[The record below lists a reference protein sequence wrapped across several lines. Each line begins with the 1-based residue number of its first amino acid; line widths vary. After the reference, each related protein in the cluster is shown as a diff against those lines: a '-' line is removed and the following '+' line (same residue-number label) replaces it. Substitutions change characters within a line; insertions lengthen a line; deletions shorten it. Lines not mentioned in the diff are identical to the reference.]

1 MNEGWLAIGVI
12 LATIGSGIALVW
24 YRDLIF
30 TTGAAAP
37 RRPRRSTPRR
47 PARPAARPRQIET
60 PVKQAEVV
68 SNVVSMI
75 AAPENDIEMIAFRA
89 LAKLVRAGDVT
100 ETIALEH
107 AFDVK
112 AGSSKAY
119 KAVQAK
125 LKIAL
130 VELDIA
136 DPSCR

>member
-12 LATIGSGIALVW
+12 LATIGSGVALVW

-37 RRPRRSTPRR
+37 RRPRRSTT
-47 PARPAARPRQIET
+47 RPRAAET

-68 SNVVSMI
+68 SNAVSVI

-89 LAKLVRAGDVT
+89 LAKLIRAGAVN
-100 ETIALEH
+100 ETVAIETV
-107 AFDVK
+107 FDVK

-119 KAVQAK
+119 KMCHAN
-125 LKIAL
+125 LKRAL
-130 VELDIA
+130 AELD
-136 DPSCR
+136 SLN

>member
-37 RRPRRSTPRR
+37 RRPRRPTPRR
-47 PARPAARPRQIET
+47 PATRPRQIET

-68 SNVVSMI
+68 SDAVSVI
-75 AAPENDIEMIAFRA
+75 TAPESEIEMIAFRA

-100 ETIALEH
+100 ETTALEH

-125 LKIAL
+125 LKTAL
-130 VELDIA
+130 AELDS
-136 DPSCR
+136 PTT

>member
-12 LATIGSGIALVW
+12 LATIGSGVALVV

-47 PARPAARPRQIET
+47 PQRSTARPRAAET

-68 SNVVSMI
+68 STVVSVI

-89 LAKLVRAGDVT
+89 LAKLVRAGAVN
-100 ETIALEH
+100 ETVAIETV
-107 AFDVK
+107 FDVK

-119 KAVQAK
+119 KAAQSN
-125 LKIAL
+125 LKRAL
-130 VELDIA
+130 AELD
-136 DPSCR
+136 SLN